1 MPPVQTAAAAKRR
14 KLSTQD
20 SMGIA
25 RMNASNPAHRRGGD
39 APHITES
46 QKRIKAILDKNGERS
61 LLKVGNTDIDAI
73 GSFTIKQPNTHRD
86 LKSLDE
92 MRSIQTGGAETCTNA
107 DPPKLMST
115 MQQKVALEVTDR
127 LYNKK

>member
-20 SMGIA
+20 SMGVA
-25 RMNASNPAHRRGGD
+25 RMHASNPAHRRGAE

-73 GSFTIKQPNTHRD
+73 GSFTIK
-86 LKSLDE
+86 
-92 MRSIQTGGAETCTNA
+92 
-107 DPPKLMST
+107 
-115 MQQKVALEVTDR
+115 
-127 LYNKK
+127 